1 MRYMLFICTD
11 PTGEE
16 YTPEGD
22 NIQEWVSELD
32 ARGAAV
38 IGDRLR
44 PAAEAVTVRVR
55 GGRRL
60 VTDGPFTESKELI
73 AGFDV
78 IECETL
84 DDALDIAARHPM
96 ARFGRVEVRAFWP
109 L

>member
-11 PTGEE
+11 PTGDEYIPEE
-16 YTPEGD
+16 D
-22 NIQEWVSELD
+22 NIEEWFSGLEEGVHVL
-32 ARGAAV
+32 
-38 IGDRLR
+38 GDRLR
-44 PAAEAVTVRVR
+44 PAPDAVTVRVR

-60 VTDGPFTESKELI
+60 ITDGPFTESKELI

-84 DDALDIAARHPM
+84 DEALDIAARHPM

-109 L
+109 F

>member
-11 PTGEE
+11 PTGED
-16 YTPEGD
+16 YTPEND
-22 NIQEWVSELD
+22 NIEEWVSELD
-32 ARGAAV
+32 ARGARLL
-38 IGDRLR
+38 GDRLR
-44 PAAEAVTVRVR
+44 PATDAVTVRIR

-73 AGFDV
+73 AGFDIV
-78 IECETL
+78 ECETL